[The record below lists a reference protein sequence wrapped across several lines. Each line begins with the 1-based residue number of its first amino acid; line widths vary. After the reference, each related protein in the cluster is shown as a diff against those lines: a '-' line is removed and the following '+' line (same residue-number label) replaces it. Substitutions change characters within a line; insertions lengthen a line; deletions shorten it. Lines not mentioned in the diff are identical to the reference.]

1 MTLPKYALKDLTTR
15 QLNKHSSHKHMTVN
29 EIISKRNYLT
39 IALVLV
45 FFVLAFGLELFFTS
59 ERNLQGY
66 QTEVQESLHEAER
79 QTDALFADT
88 AWLLRQFIDEAPLQG
103 LLREDME
110 KVARLTDK
118 DYNICLYRNEDLV
131 FWTNNRAFL
140 ATDAV
145 RKIQRMP
152 EKSRFVELPN
162 GYYEVRKTLLKDGK
176 HFDYYAVA
184 LLPLHNKFA
193 LESEYLINRFTGHE
207 NIPKAVDITPKIT
220 DFPIQTKEGKTLTY
234 LYAKTDFKDTS
245 QQKLLLIFYLLAFIT
260 IGVLLNDIAVTIVQ
274 KYKPWIGAAFLVS
287 TVFLLRGLSMVFNFK
302 SGFSDL
308 NIFTESFAT
317 PVLQSSLGDLLINI
331 VILLWLMVFFHR
343 EFQVRNFVN
352 ISAPSR
358 WFLTTLN
365 YFSILLGML
374 MVASVF
380 RSLILHSGIKFDF
393 DNVFNLNIYS
403 LFAVIGIVL
412 LVFAHFLFSHRM
424 ILTNVKAGLPVE
436 QRLVC
441 LAVAMVISLPI
452 IDINDLGIN
461 YWVFIPAGLFYIV
474 LFDMFKDSGLPNL
487 TWVIFWLVLL
497 AFYSALL
504 LFKYNNEKDLM
515 RRIDYANKL
524 STWEDANL
532 EINLNETKKR
542 LKRLESFSFDIR
554 TKSDSTAIE
563 ELHKIAES
571 YYTNEEY
578 LLNNYY
584 LNSHFYAPDDSLD
597 AKRKQYRNM
606 FAEAVKTD
614 YAGVKFWQNTET
626 NNDFSYLLRMDIP
639 NRADELREGEAY
651 LEFKRKQKSP
661 SKVYTELL
669 LNKQY
674 KGLEDLNKYEYAI
687 YKNGNLIEDSGKNY
701 PVVLPENTKL
711 PAPNTYYESVSTAEY
726 SEITL
731 ASEDGTIVIIGK
743 DMGGWLKPISLF
755 SYLFGLLVLSTL
767 ILAVGNTWI
776 KAVPRSLNFSLSRKP
791 SLGNRIQ
798 MSVILLILTSFVFIG
813 AVTVWFFQKSSDQ
826 YHEDRLAR
834 KVRAALKDA
843 EHEIKLINNLDSTR
857 NGLEGLVTPISEI
870 HRMDIN
876 LYDTGG
882 NLISS
887 SEEGIFK
894 KGIISPRMGGYAY
907 QVLKKQEV
915 AEGVQNERVGDLS
928 YKAAYVPV
936 HNAKKEVVA
945 YMGLPYYSKQ
955 RKLRSDVSDFMG
967 TLINVYVFLLL
978 LAGVI
983 AIVVANSISKPITN
997 LGISLR
1003 SVQLGGKNK
1012 RIPYTRQDEVGQL
1025 IQEYNR
1031 MISTL
1036 EEQSDQLGKAEREG
1050 AWREMAKQV
1059 AHEIKNPLTPMKLS
1073 IQLMMHAYK
1082 RNPDN
1087 IGGMIERVSDT
1098 LIEQI
1103 DGLTNIATEFSNF
1116 AKMPSAENSEF
1127 ELNSLVKNVHDLFR
1141 NQSETVDVTL
1151 TLPPEKFTVYADK
1164 SHLMRV
1170 LNNLVKNAIQAIPD
1184 ERTGHVH
1191 TSVYQNENRVLIRVS
1206 DNGTGISDE
1215 MKAKVFQPYFTTK
1228 SSGTGLGLAIS
1239 RKIIEIVEGRIWFE
1253 TEVGKGTDFYIE
1265 LPLIAVNAL
1274 RLRESFEKEET
1285 RS

>member
-1 MTLPKYALKDLTTR
+1 MPIND
-15 QLNKHSSHKHMTVN
+15 
-29 EIISKRNYLT
+29 IITKRNYLT
-39 IALVLV
+39 GALILF
-45 FFVLAFGLELFFTS
+45 FFVLAFGLEFFFTKD
-59 ERNLQGY
+59 RNLHSY
-66 QTEVQESLHEAER
+66 QLQIESSLHDTEEEV
-79 QTDALFADT
+79 DELFADT
-88 AWLLRQFIDEAPLQG
+88 AWLLRQYSKEIPPQT
-103 LLREDME
+103 LLSEDME
-110 KVARLTDK
+110 KLSLLTDK
-118 DYNICLYRNEDLV
+118 NYNICLYRNEELV
-131 FWTNNRAFL
+131 FWTNNRVFL
-140 ATDAV
+140 SPNQVKAMVDM
-145 RKIQRMP
+145 K
-152 EKSRFVELPN
+152 EKSKFLELPN
-162 GYYEVRKTLLKDGK
+162 GFYELRKMVLKDGNYY
-176 HFDYYAVA
+176 DYFAVA
-184 LLPLHNKFA
+184 LIPIRNKFA
-193 LESEYLINRFTGHE
+193 QESEYLINQFTGQK
-207 NIPKAVDITPKIT
+207 NIPKAIDITEEVT
-220 DFPIQTKEGKTLTY
+220 DFSIKTKEANTLTH
-234 LYAKTDFKDTS
+234 LKALRDFKDTS
-245 QQKLLLIFYLLAFIT
+245 QQKLLLIFYLLAFVT
-260 IGVLLNDIAVTIVQ
+260 LGVLLNGISVTIVR

-287 TVFLLRGLSMVFNFK
+287 TVFILRWLSIALNFK
-302 SGFSDL
+302 DGFSDL
-308 NIFTESFAT
+308 NIFTESFKT

-331 VILLWLMVFFHR
+331 IILLWLMVFFHR

-352 ISAPSR
+352 ISNPTR

-403 LFAVIGIVL
+403 LFAVIGIIL

-424 ILTNVKAGLPVE
+424 ILTNVEAGLPVPK
-436 QRLVC
+436 RMIC
-441 LAVAMVISLPI
+441 LAIAIFISLPI
-452 IDINDLGIN
+452 IDINELGIR
-461 YWVFIPAGLFYIV
+461 YGFFILSGLAYVGLF
-474 LFDMFKDSGLPNL
+474 DWFKESRLPNL

-497 AFYSALL
+497 ALLSSLL
-504 LFKYNNEKDLM
+504 LFKYNNEKDVN
-515 RRIDYANKL
+515 RRVEYAEKL
-524 STWEDANL
+524 ATREDGKL
-532 EINLNETKKR
+532 ETSLSEMLKSLRRTPTFKFSNSPEMDTLEMKR
-542 LKRLESFSFDIR
+542 LSRIPDL
-554 TKSDSTAIE
+554 
-563 ELHKIAES
+563 
-571 YYTNEEY
+571 YYTNREY
-578 LLNNYY
+578 LFNNYY
-584 LNSHFYAPDDSLD
+584 LVSHIFKAQDSL
-597 AKRKQYRNM
+597 ASRSVYQERYEN
-606 FAEAVKTD
+606 AIKTKFS
-614 YAGVKFWQNTET
+614 GVRLWESEDKT
-626 NNDFSYLLRMDIP
+626 DFSYLVQVDVP
-639 NRADELREGEAY
+639 QADANQAEGEAY

-669 LNKQY
+669 LNEQY
-674 KGLEDLNKYEYAI
+674 KGLDELNKYDYAI
-687 YKNGNLIEDSGKNY
+687 YKSGVLDEENGKKFDPNLRENEDY
-701 PVVLPENTKL
+701 
-711 PAPNTYYESVSTAEY
+711 PAPGTYKETVNTAEY

-731 ASEDGTIVIIGK
+731 TGADGTVVIIGK
-743 DMGGWLKPISLF
+743 DMGGYLKPISLF
-755 SYLFGLLVLSTL
+755 SYLFGLLVLATL
-767 ILAVGNTWI
+767 ILAVANTWI
-776 KAVPRSLNFSLSRKP
+776 QAIPRSLNFSLTRKP

-826 YHEDRLAR
+826 YHEDRLER

-843 EHEIKLINNLDSTR
+843 EHEIDLIAKLDKKENVLTNLV
-857 NGLEGLVTPISEI
+857 NPISEI

-876 LYDTGG
+876 LYDTNG
-882 NLISS
+882 NLLSS

-894 KGIISPRMGGYAY
+894 KGIISPKMGAYAF

-915 AEGVQNERVGDLS
+915 SEGIQNERVGDLS

-936 HNAKKEVVA
+936 RNADKKVIA

-997 LGISLR
+997 LGIILR
-1003 SVQLGGKNK
+1003 NVQLGGRNE
-1012 RIPYTRQDEVGQL
+1012 RIFYDRKDEVGQL

-1031 MISTL
+1031 MIATL

-1127 ELNSLVKNVHDLFR
+1127 EINNLVTNVHDLFR

-1151 TLPPEKFTVYADK
+1151 AMPPERFTVFADK

-1184 ERTGHVH
+1184 ERQGLVH
-1191 TSVYQNENRVLIRVS
+1191 TSVKQVENDVLICVS
-1206 DNGTGISDE
+1206 DNGTGISEE
-1215 MKAKVFQPYFTTK
+1215 MKSKVFQPYFTTK
-1228 SSGTGLGLAIS
+1228 NSGTGLGLAIS
-1239 RKIIEIVEGRIWFE
+1239 RKIIEMVKGRIWFE
-1253 TEVGKGTDFYIE
+1253 TEEGKGTDFYIQ
-1265 LPLIAVNAL
+1265 LPLIAVNSL
-1274 RLRESFEKEET
+1274 RMLDSPNDFSSKD
-1285 RS
+1285 

>member
-1 MTLPKYALKDLTTR
+1 M
-15 QLNKHSSHKHMTVN
+15 SVN
-29 EIISKRNYLT
+29 ELISKRNYLT
-39 IALVLV
+39 MALILV
-45 FFVLAFGLELFFTS
+45 FFVLAFGLEFFFTS

-66 QTEVQESLHEAER
+66 QDDIQTSLHRAESE
-79 QTDALFADT
+79 TDALFADT
-88 AWLLRQFIDEAPLQG
+88 AWLLRQFVEEAPLQT

-110 KVARLTDK
+110 KVAQLTDK
-118 DYNICLYRNEDLV
+118 DYNICLYRNDELI

-140 ATDAV
+140 PLDSV
-145 RKIQRMP
+145 EMIQRMP
-152 EKSRFVELPN
+152 QKSRFVELEN
-162 GYYEVRKTLLKDGK
+162 GYYEVRKNLLKDGK
-176 HFDYYAVA
+176 HYDYYAVA
-184 LLPLHNKFA
+184 LIPVRNNFA
-193 LESEYLINRFTGHE
+193 LESEYLINRFTGHN
-207 NIPKAVDITPKIT
+207 NIPKAVDITSKVT

-234 LYAKTDFKDTS
+234 LYAKNDFKDTS

-287 TVFLLRGLSMVFNFK
+287 TVFLLRGVSMVLNFK

-308 NIFTESFAT
+308 NIFTESFTT

-343 EFQVRNFVN
+343 EFQVRNFDN
-352 ISAPSR
+352 ISKPSR

-424 ILTNVKAGLPVE
+424 VLTNVKAGLPVE

-441 LAVAMVISLPI
+441 LTVAMIISLPI

-461 YWVFIPAGLFYIV
+461 YFVFIPAGLFYIV

-504 LFKYNNEKDLM
+504 LFKYNNEKDLTQ
-515 RRIDYANKL
+515 RINYAEKL
-524 STWEDANL
+524 STREDPNL

-542 LKRLESFSFDIR
+542 LKRLPTFVLDTQTE
-554 TKSDSTAIE
+554 SDSVTVE
-563 ELHKIAES
+563 RLKRIAES
-571 YYTNEEY
+571 HYTNEEY
-578 LLNNYY
+578 LFNNYF
-584 LNSHFYAPDDSLD
+584 LQTHFFAPNDTSDTERS
-597 AKRKQYRNM
+597 RYRRM
-606 FAEAVKTD
+606 FAEAEKTD
-614 YAGVKFWQNTET
+614 YGGIKLWQDQADGRN
-626 NNDFSYLLRMDIP
+626 FSYLLRIDVP
-639 NRADELREGEAY
+639 DRAGGTTDGEAY

-674 KGLEDLNKYEYAI
+674 KGLEDLGKYEYAI
-687 YKNGNLIEDSGKNY
+687 YKNGNLIEGSGKNY
-701 PVVLPENTKL
+701 PAVLPENVEY
-711 PAPNTYYESVSTAEY
+711 PAPKTYYESVATAEY
-726 SEITL
+726 SEVTL
-731 ASEDGTIVIIGK
+731 TGEDGTVVIIGK
-743 DMGGWLKPISLF
+743 EMGGWLKPISLF

-776 KAVPRSLNFSLSRKP
+776 KAVPRSLNFSLTRKP

-798 MSVILLILTSFVFIG
+798 LSVILLILTSFVFIG
-813 AVTVWFFQKSSDQ
+813 GVTVWFFQKSSDQ
-826 YHEDRLAR
+826 YHEDRLER

-843 EHEIKLINNLDSTR
+843 EHEIQLVNSLDSTR
-857 NGLEGLVTPISEI
+857 SGLEGLVIPISEI

-876 LYDTGG
+876 LYDTKG

-907 QVLKKQEV
+907 QTLKRQE
-915 AEGVQNERVGDLS
+915 ASEGIQNERVGDLE

-936 HNAKKEVVA
+936 HNNNQEVIA

-978 LAGVI
+978 FAGVI
-983 AIVVANSISKPITN
+983 AIMVANSISKPITN
-997 LGISLR
+997 LGTYLR
-1003 SVQLGGKNK
+1003 SVQLGGKNEPILYK
-1012 RIPYTRQDEVGQL
+1012 RQDEVGQL

-1031 MISTL
+1031 MIMTL
-1036 EEQSDQLGKAEREG
+1036 AEQSDQLGKAEREG

-1087 IGGMIERVSDT
+1087 IGGMIQRVSDT

-1184 ERTGHVH
+1184 ERSGHVK
-1191 TSVYQNENRVLIRVS
+1191 TSVYQNDSRVVIKVS
-1206 DNGTGISDE
+1206 DNGTGISDA

-1239 RKIIEIVEGRIWFE
+1239 RKIIEIVDGRIWFE
-1253 TEVGKGTDFYIE
+1253 TEVGVGTDFYIE

-1274 RLRESFEKEET
+1274 RIRESFELAEG
-1285 RS
+1285 